1 MARLGA
7 SLKASDEEELEALEG
22 RLKAISFS
30 NRLKLLEMLRVPRTV
45 DELHLTPS
53 RPAAGDDEEG
63 EGGDRPLSR
72 EAVRHHLERLADA
85 ELVRSEL
92 VQDADGRNRKR
103 YVLDESRLFDLAETL
118 RAYCR
123 SDVPERED
131 LERTE
136 PGERGAAP
144 EPWPAVPRLVLVHGA
159 PERTAYALRTDDIDP
174 PRGWIL
180 GRGPDAQISLD
191 YDPYVSSQ
199 NSEILPTEDGHEI
212 VNFRSATNGTEVN
225 DTVLEPGQTVPL
237 EHGDVLQ
244 VGASTL
250 VFQTR

>member
-22 RLKAISFS
+22 RLKALSFS

-53 RPAAGDDEEG
+53 RTGEEDEG

-123 SDVPERED
+123 SEVAERED

-136 PGERGAAP
+136 PGEPGADP
-144 EPWPAVPRLVLVHGA
+144 ERWPAAPRLVLVHGA
-159 PERTAYALRTDDIDP
+159 PERTAYPLRADDIDS

-180 GRGPDAQISLD
+180 GRGPDAQITLD

-199 NSEILPTEDGHEI
+199 NSEILPTEDGYEI

-225 DTVLEPGQTVPL
+225 DTVLKLGQTVPL
-237 EHGDVLQ
+237 EHGDVLH